1 MGKAKSSYYYKS
13 CLQICLALPLP
24 ASLKLNQHWLGTLGN
39 LSNGI
44 CSSQS
49 LSMMSMNRTPRLY
62 SSTPGLSSMITAFR
76 SRRLRNSE
84 CGSTPHLAN
93 HQTNT
98 ICLMTEWWQSSPST
112 LPCIAADCHPRP
124 FLRMV
129 LDSCADFMKSLA
141 NYTPNALPAAELR
154 PQDRW
159 HLRAPRY
166 RVRGRSGWWEEARPR
181 RRGAQLALGL
191 PADHGVVLLDIYP
204 RSPARGTASGTLGI
218 GSRSGGGGRD

>member
-141 NYTPNALPAAELR
+141 NYTPNALPT
-154 PQDRW
+154 
-159 HLRAPRY
+159 
-166 RVRGRSGWWEEARPR
+166 
-181 RRGAQLALGL
+181 
-191 PADHGVVLLDIYP
+191 ADSVAIQNQTP
-204 RSPARGTASGTLGI
+204 PARGIGYPNHLPRWLFQGFICHVGSSNAATSVVATEEHGASLC
-218 GSRSGGGGRD
+218 